1 MELEYHEKLK
11 FEELKFLNSD
21 TLLYISEIVVDP
33 KIFYKNVVFVN
44 EPKTMAQAWFIYK

>member
-33 KIFYKNVVFVN
+33 KIFYKNVVRS
-44 EPKTMAQAWFIYK
+44 EEHTSELQSP